1 LIPSP
6 HQAELPTDFTANSHT
21 PERTRPIAEAA
32 ARMAGL
38 DPEGAVLIRH
48 QTNGVYRLTSAPVVI
63 KVAPPGEDHLAEVIA
78 LVSWLQDHAVPT
90 VSLWGGPAEQP
101 LEIDGRAVTLWR
113 YLPQE
118 RPVHAADMAEPLLA
132 LHDAP
137 LPPFSLPPLDAFGE
151 IRHSIASSPLLNDD
165 DRAMLIDHC
174 SRLAQDESHQ
184 PPGSA
189 PGLIHGDAQH
199 RNTLLDPTS
208 GGAVLSDWDS
218 AVVAPREWDLTTVEV
233 HCRRF
238 NHPPAEYDE
247 FCRRYGR
254 DIREW
259 SGYEWLRDVRELR
272 MITTNARKSPPGS
285 PAAAEVR
292 RRLDSLRK
300 GEESIWNIL

>member
-1 LIPSP
+1 MTSSP
-6 HQAELPTDFTANSHT
+6 HQAGLSTDIPEPLHSPASTT
-21 PERTRPIAEAA
+21 PIMQAA
-32 ARMAGL
+32 ARAAGL

-48 QTNGVYRLTSAPVVI
+48 QTNGVYRLASAPVVI
-63 KVAPPGEDHLAEVIA
+63 KVAPPGEDYLTEVVA

-90 VSLWGGPAEQP
+90 VALWGDPAHQP
-101 LEIDGRAVTLWR
+101 LEINGRAVTLWR
-113 YLPQE
+113 YLPQD

-137 LPPFSLPPLDAFGE
+137 SPPFSLPSLDAFGE
-151 IRHSIASSPLLNDD
+151 IRRSIASSPLLTDD
-165 DRAMLIDHC
+165 DRAILTDRC
-174 SRLAQDESHQ
+174 SQLAHDETHQ
-184 PPGSA
+184 PSGSA

-199 RNTLLDPTS
+199 RNTLLDPA

-218 AVVAPREWDLTTVEV
+218 AVIAPREWDLTTLEV

-259 SGYEWLRDVRELR
+259 AGYHWLRDVRELR

-292 RRLDSLRK
+292 RRLDSLRT
-300 GEESIWNIL
+300 GEETVWNIL

>member
-1 LIPSP
+1 MTSSP
-6 HQAELPTDFTANSHT
+6 HQADLGTDVAEQHVHT
-21 PERTRPIAEAA
+21 PERTGPIAEAA
-32 ARMAGL
+32 ALGAGL
-38 DPEGAVLIRH
+38 DPDRMVLIRH
-48 QTNGVYRLTSAPVVI
+48 QTNGVYRLASAPVVI
-63 KVAPPGEDHLAEVIA
+63 KVAPPGEDHLAEVVA
-78 LVSWLQDHAVPT
+78 LVTWLQDHAVPT
-90 VSLWGGPAEQP
+90 VALWGDPAGQP

-132 LHDAP
+132 LHNAP
-137 LPPFSLPPLDAFGE
+137 LPPFSFPPLDAFGE
-151 IRHSIASSPLLNDD
+151 IRHSITTSPLLTDD
-165 DRAMLIDHC
+165 DRTMLMDLC
-174 SRLAQDESHQ
+174 SELARGESHQ
-184 PPGSA
+184 PSGSM

-199 RNTLLDPTS
+199 RNTLLDPAGS
-208 GGAVLSDWDS
+208 AVLSDWDS
-218 AVVAPREWDLTTVEV
+218 AVIAPREWDLVTVEV

-238 NHPPAEYDE
+238 NHSPAEYDE

-259 SGYEWLRDVRELR
+259 PGYNWLRDVRELR

-292 RRLDSLRK
+292 RRIDSLRE

>member
-1 LIPSP
+1 MSTSP
-6 HQAELPTDFTANSHT
+6 HEADLRTNVAEHVHT

-38 DPEGAVLIRH
+38 DPQGVVLIRH

-63 KVAPPGEDHLAEVIA
+63 KVAPPGEDHLGEVVA

-90 VSLWGGPAEQP
+90 VALWGDPAYQP
-101 LEIDGRAVTLWR
+101 LEIGGRAVTLWH

-118 RPVHAADMAEPLLA
+118 RPVHAADVAEPLLA

-137 LPPFSLPPLDAFGE
+137 LPPFPLPPLDAFGE
-151 IRHSIASSPLLNDD
+151 IQNSIASSPLLTDQ
-165 DRAMLIDHC
+165 DRSMLRDL
-174 SRLAQDESHQ
+174 SAQLAHDEPLQAS
-184 PPGSA
+184 GSA

-199 RNTLLDPTS
+199 RNTLLDPA

-218 AVVAPREWDLTTVEV
+218 AVIAPREWDLATIEV

-238 NHPPAEYDE
+238 NHPPEEYEE

-300 GEESIWNIL
+300 GETSIWNIL